1 MAKKKMG
8 GLGKGLDS
16 LFADLSDDT
25 GSEASNSTLPLREIE
40 PDPEQPRKR
49 FDDDALNQL
58 ADSITE
64 NGLLQPIAVR
74 PKKVGP
80 GYIIIAGERR
90 WRAARLAGL
99 DEVPV
104 IIKDV
109 TDEQAAA
116 LALIENL
123 QREDLDPIEVAEGCR
138 QLIDKYGLTQE
149 SAAKKLGGLG
159 KGLDSLFAELPD
171 ISDEP
176 SSSTLPLREIE
187 PDPEQPRKRFDED
200 ALNQLADSITENGLL
215 QPIAV
220 RPKKVG
226 TGYIIIAGERRWR
239 AARLAG
245 LDEVPVIIKD
255 VTDEQAAALA
265 LIENLQRED
274 LDPIEVAEGCR
285 QLIDKYGLTQESAA
299 KKLGKSRS
307 AVTNSLRLLALPED
321 VRRMVS
327 AGKLSFGHAK
337 VLLGLPSAELMQ
349 QAAAEVVAQNL
360 NVRQTEALCK
370 KLAKPAKPP
379 KEKDNFTR
387 PKRAVEV
394 EAALKEVTGSEVH
407 VEYKDGKGS
416 LKIDF
421 YSDDMLQKFVSLL
434 GMYDPEG

>member
-25 GSEASNSTLPLREIE
+25 GSEASGSTLLLREIE

-58 ADSITE
+58 ADSIVE

-99 DEVPV
+99 V
-104 IIKDV
+104 
-109 TDEQAAA
+109 
-116 LALIENL
+116 
-123 QREDLDPIEVAEGCR
+123 
-138 QLIDKYGLTQE
+138 
-149 SAAKKLGGLG
+149 
-159 KGLDSLFAELPD
+159 
-171 ISDEP
+171 
-176 SSSTLPLREIE
+176 
-187 PDPEQPRKRFDED
+187 
-200 ALNQLADSITENGLL
+200 
-215 QPIAV
+215 
-220 RPKKVG
+220 
-226 TGYIIIAGERRWR
+226 
-239 AARLAG
+239 
-245 LDEVPVIIKD
+245 EVPVIIKD

-307 AVTNSLRLLALPED
+307 AVANSLRLLALPE
-321 VRRMVS
+321 
-327 AGKLSFGHAK
+327 
-337 VLLGLPSAELMQ
+337 
-349 QAAAEVVAQNL
+349 
-360 NVRQTEALCK
+360 
-370 KLAKPAKPP
+370 
-379 KEKDNFTR
+379 
-387 PKRAVEV
+387 
-394 EAALKEVTGSEVH
+394 LKEVTGSEVH
-407 VEYKDGKGS
+407 VDYKDGKGS

>member
-1 MAKKKMG
+1 MAK
-8 GLGKGLDS
+8 
-16 LFADLSDDT
+16 
-25 GSEASNSTLPLREIE
+25 R
-40 PDPEQPRKR
+40 
-49 FDDDALNQL
+49 
-58 ADSITE
+58 
-64 NGLLQPIAVR
+64 
-74 PKKVGP
+74 
-80 GYIIIAGERR
+80 
-90 WRAARLAGL
+90 
-99 DEVPV
+99 
-104 IIKDV
+104 
-109 TDEQAAA
+109 
-116 LALIENL
+116 
-123 QREDLDPIEVAEGCR
+123 
-138 QLIDKYGLTQE
+138 
-149 SAAKKLGGLG
+149 KLGGLG
-159 KGLDSLFAELPD
+159 KGLDSLFEDLPMTED
-171 ISDEP
+171 ASPDL
-176 SSSTLPLREIE
+176 TRLPMREIE
-187 PDPEQPRKRFDED
+187 PDPDQPRKNFDED
-200 ALNQLADSITENGLL
+200 AMAALAESIGENGLL

-220 RPKKVG
+220 RAKK
-226 TGYIIIAGERRWR
+226 TGPGYVIIAGERRWR

-307 AVTNSLRLLALPED
+307 AVTNSLRLLALPEN

-327 AGKLSFGHAK
+327 GGKLSFGHAK
-337 VLLGLPSAELMQ
+337 VLLGLPNEDLMR
-349 QAAAEVVAQNL
+349 QAAAEVAAQNL

-370 KLAKPAKPP
+370 KLTKPAKTP
-379 KEKDNFTR
+379 KEKDDNFTR

-407 VEYKDGKGS
+407 VDYKDGKGS

>member
-8 GLGKGLDS
+8 GLGKGLDL
-16 LFADLSDDT
+16 LFADLPETTADD
-25 GSEASNSTLPLREIE
+25 AAASTLPLREIE
-40 PDPEQPRKR
+40 PDPAQPRKK

-74 PKKVGP
+74 PKK
-80 GYIIIAGERR
+80 
-90 WRAARLAGL
+90 L
-99 DEVPV
+99 
-104 IIKDV
+104 
-109 TDEQAAA
+109 
-116 LALIENL
+116 
-123 QREDLDPIEVAEGCR
+123 
-138 QLIDKYGLTQE
+138 
-149 SAAKKLGGLG
+149 
-159 KGLDSLFAELPD
+159 
-171 ISDEP
+171 
-176 SSSTLPLREIE
+176 
-187 PDPEQPRKRFDED
+187 
-200 ALNQLADSITENGLL
+200 
-215 QPIAV
+215 
-220 RPKKVG
+220 G

-255 VTDEQAAALA
+255 VSDEQAAALA

-274 LDPIEVAEGCR
+274 LNPIEVAEGCH
-285 QLIDKYGLTQESAA
+285 QLIEKYGLTQETAA

-321 VRRMVS
+321 VRRKVS
-327 AGKLSFGHAK
+327 AGVLSAGHAK
-337 VLLGLPSAELMQ
+337 VLLGLPTQDLMR
-349 QAAAEVVAQNL
+349 QAAAEVEANGL

-379 KEKDNFTR
+379 KAKPDPFNR
-387 PKRAVEV
+387 PKRAVEI

-421 YSDDMLQKFVSLL
+421 YSDEMLQKFADLL
-434 GMYDPEG
+434 GRYDPEAE

>member
-1 MAKKKMG
+1 MAK
-8 GLGKGLDS
+8 
-16 LFADLSDDT
+16 
-25 GSEASNSTLPLREIE
+25 R
-40 PDPEQPRKR
+40 
-49 FDDDALNQL
+49 
-58 ADSITE
+58 
-64 NGLLQPIAVR
+64 
-74 PKKVGP
+74 
-80 GYIIIAGERR
+80 
-90 WRAARLAGL
+90 
-99 DEVPV
+99 
-104 IIKDV
+104 
-109 TDEQAAA
+109 
-116 LALIENL
+116 
-123 QREDLDPIEVAEGCR
+123 
-138 QLIDKYGLTQE
+138 
-149 SAAKKLGGLG
+149 KLGGLG
-159 KGLDSLFAELPD
+159 KGLDSLFEDLPMTED
-171 ISDEP
+171 ASPDL
-176 SSSTLPLREIE
+176 TRLPVREIE
-187 PDPEQPRKRFDED
+187 PDPDQPRKNFDED
-200 ALNQLADSITENGLL
+200 AMAALAESIGENGLL

-220 RPKKVG
+220 RAKK
-226 TGYIIIAGERRWR
+226 TGPGYVIIAGERRWR

-327 AGKLSFGHAK
+327 GGKLSFGHAK
-337 VLLGLPSAELMQ
+337 VLLGLPNEDLMR
-349 QAAAEVVAQNL
+349 QAAAEVTAQNL

-370 KLAKPAKPP
+370 KLTKPARPP
-379 KEKDNFTR
+379 KAKDDNFTR

-407 VEYKDGKGS
+407 VDYKDGKGS

>member
-1 MAKKKMG
+1 MFERKKSAGKIYALPIESIQPSPFQARMNFNEQELA
-8 GLGKGLDS
+8 GL
-16 LFADLSDDT
+16 A
-25 GSEASNSTLPLREIE
+25 ASIR
-40 PDPEQPRKR
+40 
-49 FDDDALNQL
+49 
-58 ADSITE
+58 E

-99 DEVPV
+99 
-104 IIKDV
+104 
-109 TDEQAAA
+109 
-116 LALIENL
+116 
-123 QREDLDPIEVAEGCR
+123 G
-138 QLIDKYGLTQE
+138 
-149 SAAKKLGGLG
+149 
-159 KGLDSLFAELPD
+159 
-171 ISDEP
+171 
-176 SSSTLPLREIE
+176 
-187 PDPEQPRKRFDED
+187 
-200 ALNQLADSITENGLL
+200 
-215 QPIAV
+215 
-220 RPKKVG
+220 
-226 TGYIIIAGERRWR
+226 
-239 AARLAG
+239 
-245 LDEVPVIIKD
+245 EVPVIIKD

-327 AGKLSFGHAK
+327 GGKLSFGHAK
-337 VLLGLPSAELMQ
+337 VLLGLPNEDLMR
-349 QAAAEVVAQNL
+349 QAAAEVAAQNL

-370 KLAKPAKPP
+370 KLTKPARPP
-379 KEKDNFTR
+379 KEKDDNFTR

-407 VEYKDGKGS
+407 VDYKDGKGS

>member
-74 PKKVGP
+74 PKKAGP
-80 GYIIIAGERR
+80 
-90 WRAARLAGL
+90 
-99 DEVPV
+99 
-104 IIKDV
+104 
-109 TDEQAAA
+109 
-116 LALIENL
+116 
-123 QREDLDPIEVAEGCR
+123 
-138 QLIDKYGLTQE
+138 
-149 SAAKKLGGLG
+149 
-159 KGLDSLFAELPD
+159 
-171 ISDEP
+171 
-176 SSSTLPLREIE
+176 
-187 PDPEQPRKRFDED
+187 
-200 ALNQLADSITENGLL
+200 
-215 QPIAV
+215 
-220 RPKKVG
+220 
-226 TGYIIIAGERRWR
+226 GYIIIAGERRWR

-327 AGKLSFGHAK
+327 GGKLSFGHAK
-337 VLLGLPSAELMQ
+337 VLLGLPNEDLMR
-349 QAAAEVVAQNL
+349 QAAAEVTAQNL

-370 KLAKPAKPP
+370 KLTKPARPP
-379 KEKDNFTR
+379 KAKDDNFTR

-407 VEYKDGKGS
+407 VDYKDGKGS